1 MIPASLTGWTLDVVR
16 RVAASAIT
24 ENDIFDL
31 KADLQPAEHQRKIVA
46 AFANTRGG
54 YLVFGV
60 DNDRQVLGVQNPEL
74 ARDFGSKL
82 RNGIEPAVDYT
93 VGTPLQVAPDRFV
106 YVIEVPRSNR
116 VPHAVF
122 LNNSWTFLKR
132 TAGGSNDPMTY
143 EEIRLAFQDTET
155 KRSKLALVSSELE
168 LIEAVAD
175 RVVKGVPEDFE
186 AKSLFH
192 WAWVT
197 RFPTELLDSLLGDAF
212 SLLAGQAETWAGL
225 AYIRDLVRVTN
236 TLCEALSQLP
246 FSALSGVEAQQQS
259 FQKEI
264 RRNAVELIARCK
276 GTREAI
282 AKVLA
287 PAV

>member
-1 MIPASLTGWTLDVVR
+1 MIPASLSDWTLDVVR
-16 RVAASAIT
+16 SIAASGVI

-60 DNDRQVLGVQNPEL
+60 DNNRQVLGVQNTEL
-74 ARDFGSKL
+74 PRDFGTKL
-82 RNGIEPAVDYT
+82 RSGIEPAIDYR
-93 VGTPLQVAPDRFV
+93 VGNPVPVTRDRFIF
-106 YVIEVPRSNR
+106 VIEVPRSPR

-122 LNNSWTFLKR
+122 LNNSWIFLKR
-132 TAGGSNDPMTY
+132 TAGGSNDAMSY

-168 LIEAVAD
+168 LIEAIAE
-175 RVVKGVPEDFE
+175 RAIKGIPEDFPP
-186 AKSLFH
+186 ANLYR

-197 RFPTELLDSLLGDAF
+197 RFPTTLLDSLLGDAF
-212 SLLAGQAETWAGL
+212 SLLARDTATWGAL

-236 TLCEALSQLP
+236 TLSETLSELP
-246 FSALSGVEAQQQS
+246 FSAISGVDQQKQAY
-259 FQKEI
+259 QKEI
-264 RRNAVELIARCK
+264 RRNAVELTEKCKAARE
-276 GTREAI
+276 TI
-282 AKVLA
+282 AKILGPSV
-287 PAV
+287 